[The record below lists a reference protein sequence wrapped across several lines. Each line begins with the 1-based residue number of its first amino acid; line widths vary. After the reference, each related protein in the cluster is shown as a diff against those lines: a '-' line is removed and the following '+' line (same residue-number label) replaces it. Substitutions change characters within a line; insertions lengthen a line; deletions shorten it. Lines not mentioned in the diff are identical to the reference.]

1 MRLSTKMILLYSVV
15 IAAAMGIFLSYTL
28 HSTMDAADKFTAA
41 RFSNMS
47 TSISLDI
54 EQDIDMMRITLETL
68 ADNTS
73 FLSALN
79 QYVRDDSG
87 DQKMGLAARNAA
99 LQQLYQSP
107 LVDRYYC
114 VSFFN
119 DEGQYFSSSSDKDSA
134 PPDTHALLKALADA
148 SGVYLLSPHQQ
159 LITLDPRVQVY
170 GLVEPIYF
178 HGKLLGY
185 LSALSEISSFDHV
198 MTFVDN
204 NAEVNVAVFT
214 DDGSLFYSSSS
225 QIIPFPQELPR
236 DEMLNWTNPET
247 QHVYNVLHTHLDSL
261 GMHLYISQDNILS
274 QQEQRSIFMAVLKQ
288 GILIALPTL
297 VLITLLSLSLTRS
310 IRRLTQKVRKTSSK
324 GILLSDPAA
333 LEALNQTVTSPQDKE
348 IHALELAYIQLMAK
362 LRESA
367 ANELALREGALQAQ
381 LSALQAQ
388 INPHFIYN
396 TLNIISAKSME
407 SGNLEVIEIC
417 SQFASMLRYSTDTR
431 SRTASL
437 GEEIENVRD
446 YLMLAKARYED
457 NLEYVIDVPSAL
469 HSIEIPKLTLQPLVE
484 NALNHGFDGKNI
496 LRKLSIIGTLTDREL
511 TLTIRDNGIGFSDEM
526 LASLRQRI
534 GDIELGLVSIEK
546 SGGHIGLVNTC
557 LRLYYYSKG
566 TMHMRIHN
574 DSGAVITLTMP
585 IRQDGHAAG

>member
-15 IAAAMGIFLSYTL
+15 IAAALGTFLSYTIQ
-28 HSTMDAADKFTAA
+28 STMEGANKFTAA
-41 RFSNMS
+41 RFANMS
-47 TSISLDI
+47 ASISLDI
-54 EQDIDMMRITLETL
+54 QQDIDMMRITLETL

-87 DQKMGLAARNAA
+87 DGKMGTAARTAA

-114 VSFFN
+114 VAFFN
-119 DEGQYFSSSSDKDSA
+119 DQGQYFSSSSDKDSEQ
-134 PPDTHALLKALADA
+134 PDTRALLDALSAIP
-148 SGVYLLSPHQQ
+148 GTYLLSPNQQ
-159 LITLDPRVQVY
+159 LITLDPRIQVY
-170 GLVEPIYF
+170 GLIKPIFF

-185 LSALSEISSFDHV
+185 LAALSEISAFDHV
-198 MTFVDN
+198 LTFIDN
-204 NAEVNVAVFT
+204 SSEVNVEVFT
-214 DDGSLFYSSSS
+214 DDGALFYSSRG
-225 QIIPFPQELPR
+225 QTVPFPLELPQN
-236 DEMLNWTNPET
+236 EMQDWADPET
-247 QHVYNVLHTHLDSL
+247 QTVYNVLHTYLHPLSL
-261 GMHLYISQDNILS
+261 HLYILQDNSIS
-274 QQEQRSIFMAVLKQ
+274 VQGQQAIIK
-288 GILIALPTL
+288 IALERGLLIELPAL

-324 GILLSDPAA
+324 GLLLSDPAA
-333 LEALNQTVTSPQDKE
+333 LEALNHTVTSPRDKE
-348 IHALELAYIQLMAK
+348 IYALEIAYIQMMAK
-362 LRESA
+362 LRENA
-367 ANELALREGALQAQ
+367 VNELALREGALQAQ
-381 LSALQAQ
+381 LSALQTQ

-407 SGNLEVIEIC
+407 SGNLEIIEIC

-431 SRTASL
+431 SRTATL
-437 GEEIENVRD
+437 EEEIENVRD

-457 NLEYVIDVPSAL
+457 NLEYVIDVPRSL
-469 HSIEIPKLTLQPLVE
+469 YGIEIPKLTLQPLVE

-496 LRKLSIIGTLTDREL
+496 LRKLSIIGTLTQKEL
-511 TLTIRDNGIGFSDEM
+511 ILTIRDNGNGFSADM
-526 LASLRQRI
+526 LHSLRQRI
-534 GDIELGLVSIEK
+534 DEIEHGLVSIEK

-566 TMHMRIHN
+566 TMHMSIHN

-585 IRQDGHAAG
+585 IQ